1 VSARLLFAAS
11 WLLAGLI
18 GGLVLSAPWLPPEP
32 AGSGWGRLVRL
43 FAEDAL
49 VRRTAIACAVGLA
62 VTAHVFFLPGPK
74 GEPTEG
80 TEEGRGEANAN

>member
-1 VSARLLFAAS
+1 VSARLLFAIA

-18 GGLVLSAPWLPPEP
+18 GGLVLVAPWLPPELE
-32 AGSGWGRLVRL
+32 GSGWGRLVRL

-62 VTAHVFFLPGPK
+62 VTAHVFFLPAPK
-74 GEPTEG
+74 GETTEATEG
-80 TEEGRGEANAN
+80 GRGEADAS